1 MPLIRKDRAGNDSL
15 GHTWTEDGAVV
26 DMPHEE
32 AEELLAI
39 PDGGFT
45 LVLPD
50 AESDPEPDGADPEPP
65 DGGEHPV
72 EPEPDAN
79 PEISEI
85 DPDAPPAEPDAKPA
99 AKKTAAKK
107 TAARKPASVEE

>member
-15 GHTWTEDGAVV
+15 GHSWPEDGAVV

-32 AEELLAI
+32 AEALLAI

-50 AESDPEPDGADPEPP
+50 AEEDEQAAQDPEPES
-65 DGGEHPV
+65 
-72 EPEPDAN
+72 N
-79 PEISEI
+79 PEFAEV
-85 DPDAPPAEPDAKPA
+85 DPDAPAEEPGAKPA
-99 AKKTAAKK
+99 AKKTAARK
-107 TAARKPASVEE
+107 TTARKPAPVEE

>member
-15 GHTWTEDGAVV
+15 GHTWDKDDAVV

-50 AESDPEPDGADPEPP
+50 SDDEPKPDVPDPETPADDEPS
-65 DGGEHPV
+65 V
-72 EPEPDAN
+72 EPQPDAN

-85 DPDAPPAEPDAKPA
+85 DPDAPADEPDDKPA
-99 AKKTAAKK
+99 AKKPAARK
-107 TAARKPASVEE
+107 TAARKPAPVEE

>member
-15 GHTWTEDGAVV
+15 GHTWPEDGSVV

-45 LVLPD
+45 LVAPSTD
-50 AESDPEPDGADPEPP
+50 EPTDPEAPAPDDDDPPADPEP
-65 DGGEHPV
+65 
-72 EPEPDAN
+72 EPD
-79 PEISEI
+79 PEFSEV
-85 DPDAPPAEPDAKPA
+85 DPDAPDAEPEAKPA
-99 AKKTAAKK
+99 AKKTAARK
-107 TAARKPASVEE
+107 TSARKPAPVEE